1 MHFIVVSLKILL
13 LSNPE
18 YELSQRKKS
27 IEKVKCNYRPFCDTF
42 VDKRIYAFAY
52 NFFIT
57 HQMFF
62 KCTSFFSQQNNLE
75 SRTVIIKQRKLS
87 YSVYRTKVKLRY
99 F

>member
-27 IEKVKCNYRPFCDTF
+27 FEKVKCNYCLFCDIF
-42 VDKRIYAFAY
+42 VVKRIYSFAY

-57 HQMFF
+57 DQIFF
-62 KCTSFFSQQNNLE
+62 KCTIFFA
-75 SRTVIIKQRKLS
+75 TKQS
-87 YSVYRTKVKLRY
+87 
-99 F
+99 